1 MSRAVYEEDVIKLL
15 DRGWKLGVYPVASN
29 IHALPPAQP
38 EIISCP
44 ECKYYDTDTE
54 QCNNDKGLRFI
65 DFGDPECMWCSWAE
79 RLEE

>member
-1 MSRAVYEEDVIKLL
+1 MTKGEMLRERSAGPGRRKKIK
-15 DRGWKLGVYPVASN
+15 PT
-29 IHALPPAQP
+29 QP
-38 EIISCP
+38 EIITCT

-65 DFGDPECMWCSWAE
+65 DFGNPERMWCSWAE